1 MMVAQQNAKGGVLGR
16 PLKAVVVD
24 SAAEWPLFAEKAHR
38 LLTVMNVDVVV
49 GAWVSVS
56 RKSLAGAGG
65 TERADGLS
73 GAIRGRGI
81 LEERHLLSAPHR
93 TSRRSRRSKT

>member
-1 MMVAQQNAKGGVLGR
+1 MAISEFTLNDTLLMMVAQQNAKGGVLGR
-16 PLKAVVVD
+16 PLETVVVD

-38 LLTVMNVDVVV
+38 LLTVMNVDVIV

-56 RKSLAGAGG
+56 RKSVAGAGG

-73 GAIRGRGI
+73 GAI
-81 LEERHLLSAPHR
+81 
-93 TSRRSRRSKT
+93 